1 MVKLLCIIM
10 QCCERNKI
18 MKKLLAIFLALI
30 FVLSVS
36 LISCGGEED
45 EADAGAQNVGET
57 SEVQAGSADI
67 EDLGEPTDKDGDNGG
82 NEPSGSGSR
91 YNDDYSKNY

>member
-1 MVKLLCIIM
+1 
-10 QCCERNKI
+10 

-36 LISCGGEED
+36 LVSCGGEED
-45 EADAGAQNVGET
+45 EADAGVQNVGET
-57 SEVQAGSADI
+57 SDVQAGSADV
-67 EDLGEPTDKDGDNGG
+67 EDLGEPTDKDGGNEGNGG
-82 NEPSGSGSR
+82 SAPSGNGGG